1 MSGRFPEALPL
12 GLHGPLAVSCAP
24 LERVAVQTCTSVFRS
39 FTTPEAPK
47 PRPRCADWASAVEED
62 EMRTRVNKEIARYV
76 LQAAAVPPVV

>member
-1 MSGRFPEALPL
+1 MCMSI
-12 GLHGPLAVSCAP
+12 SC
-24 LERVAVQTCTSVFRS
+24 S

-76 LQAAAVPPVV
+76 LRPLEGQRGVRGAGFG